1 MKSEIKPTHLSFK
14 RSMKNDYFDTQICK
28 MGLTDLRD
36 CRYVLIVLIKAF
48 IVLL

>member
-1 MKSEIKPTHLSFK
+1 
-14 RSMKNDYFDTQICK
+14 MKNDYFDAQICK

-36 CRYVLIVLIKAF
+36 SRCVLIVLIKAF

>member
-1 MKSEIKPTHLSFK
+1 MKSEISPTHLSFK
-14 RSMKNDYFDTQICK
+14 RSMKNDYFDAQICK

-36 CRYVLIVLIKAF
+36 SRCVLIVLIKAL